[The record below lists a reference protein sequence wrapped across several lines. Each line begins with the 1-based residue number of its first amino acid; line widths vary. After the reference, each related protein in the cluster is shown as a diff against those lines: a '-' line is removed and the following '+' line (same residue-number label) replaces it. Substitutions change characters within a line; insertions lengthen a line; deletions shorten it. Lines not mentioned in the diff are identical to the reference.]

1 MTMSQVVVNGAM
13 MMCTMGVAPM
23 SLTVIPKGP
32 PVEAGSQLVAT
43 ISDNIPMA
51 NIPPF
56 GMCNSMA
63 NPAVAAATA
72 AKLGVFTPGPCLPVI
87 PAPWAPGSPTVMVG
101 GTPALTS
108 DSTCMCAWAGQIS
121 ITQPGQ
127 MTVETG

>member
-1 MTMSQVVVNGAM
+1 MPQIVVNGALM
-13 MMCTMGVAPM
+13 TCTMGVAPQPP
-23 SLTVIPKGP
+23 TVVPKGSP
-32 PVEAGSQLVAT
+32 RQAGGQLIAT
-43 ISDNIPMA
+43 ITDNVPMA

-63 NPAVAAATA
+63 NPAVAAATSA
-72 AKLGVFTPGPCLPVI
+72 ASGVFTPAACVPVI
-87 PAPWAPGSPTVMVG
+87 PAPWAPGSATFTVG

-127 MTVETG
+127 MTVDVG